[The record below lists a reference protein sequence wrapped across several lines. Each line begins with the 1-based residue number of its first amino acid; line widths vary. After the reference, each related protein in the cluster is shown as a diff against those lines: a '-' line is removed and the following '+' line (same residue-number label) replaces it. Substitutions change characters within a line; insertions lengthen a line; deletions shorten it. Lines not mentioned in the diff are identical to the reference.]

1 MDVVLTFV
9 AGDKKYFIKKY
20 SRLFSCAA
28 EKFGYSGTGIAA
40 RAEETHTI
48 ERFPLC
54 SSQ

>member
-1 MDVVLTFV
+1 MFV
-9 AGDKKYFIKKY
+9 AGDKLLDIFIKKY

-40 RAEETHTI
+40 RVEETHTI
-48 ERFPLC
+48 ERRFPLC